1 MYLFIAII
9 FIAELIIA
17 FTLISFTV
25 KADRKVCALNKRV
38 VECKPV
44 IHKCLISVKDTVKN
58 LQKTFDN
65 CICIVRRKRQQFTM
79 KIIIAAVM
87 YISLFL
93 FKGKYK
99 KAGTFFRL
107 AVLIK
112 DYWDSLPVWL
122 VNCKKIC
129 YNQIRKTRLC
139 YE

>member
-17 FTLISFTV
+17 LTLIVFTV
-25 KADRKVCALNKRV
+25 KADRKVCALNKKV

-44 IHKCLISVKDTVKN
+44 IHNCLLSAKDIVKN

-65 CICIVRRKRQQFTM
+65 CICIVKRKRQQLTM
-79 KIIIAAVM
+79 KVIIAVVM
-87 YISLFL
+87 YASLFF

-99 KAGTFFRL
+99 KAGTFFQL

-112 DYWDSLPVWL
+112 DCWDSLPA
-122 VNCKKIC
+122 
-129 YNQIRKTRLC
+129 
-139 YE
+139 

>member
-17 FTLISFTV
+17 FTVVYFTV
-25 KADRKVCALNKRV
+25 KADKKVCALNKRV

-44 IHKCLISVKDTVKN
+44 IHKCLISVKDIVKN
-58 LQKTFDN
+58 FQKTYDN
-65 CICIVRRKRQQFTM
+65 CICVIKRKRQQVTM

-87 YISLFL
+87 YMSLFF

-99 KAGTFFRL
+99 KAGTFFQI

-112 DYWDSLPVWL
+112 DYWDSLPA
-122 VNCKKIC
+122 
-129 YNQIRKTRLC
+129 
-139 YE
+139 